1 LSGETEKDV
10 SGLTTDTLR
19 LLMDAHTQRIDE
31 RFAAFLEVYR
41 RDQEK
46 ANEFRSALDDL
57 SKTMATRRELESAQL
72 NGNNRIDGLVK
83 DVGDL
88 RSRLDIGPAGLAPLQ
103 AYQQQQ
109 EGRHEGIG
117 ASVGWIVAGI
127 TVASALVGIVVVLA
141 NVLTR

>member
-1 LSGETEKDV
+1 VSGETEKEV
-10 SGLTTDTLR
+10 SGLTVDTLR
-19 LLMDAHTQRIDE
+19 LLVDAEVRRIDE

-57 SKTMATRRELESAQL
+57 SKTMATRRELESAQTA
-72 NGNNRIDGLVK
+72 GNNRIDGLVK

-103 AYQQQQ
+103 AYQHQQ
-109 EGRHEGIG
+109 EGRKEGIG
-117 ASVGWIVAGI
+117 ASVGLIVTI
-127 TVASALVGIVVVLA
+127 VTVTGGIVGLIVVLA
-141 NVLTR
+141 NHVQ

>member
-1 LSGETEKDV
+1 V
-10 SGLTTDTLR
+10 SGLTTDTLHILIQSELR
-19 LLMDAHTQRIDE
+19 RIDE

-57 SKTMATRRELESAQL
+57 SKTMATRRELEAAQVS
-72 NGNNRIDGLVK
+72 GNARIHALVK

-103 AYQQQQ
+103 AYQAQQSGRQ
-109 EGRHEGIG
+109 EGSKQNQAALYAMLGGFATIIG
-117 ASVGWIVAGI
+117 
-127 TVASALVGIVVVLA
+127 LIVVLS
-141 NVLTR
+141 NVLTGN

>member
-1 LSGETEKDV
+1 MSGETEKDV

-19 LLMDAHTQRIDE
+19 LLMDTELRRVDD
-31 RFAAFLEVYR
+31 RFAAFLNVYQ

-72 NGNNRIDGLVK
+72 SGSARIDALTK
-83 DVGDL
+83 DIGDL

-109 EGRHEGIG
+109 AGRSEGIG
-117 ASVGWIVAGI
+117 STIAYVVTAVFV
-127 TVASALVGIVVVLA
+127 TAALVGLFLSLVP
-141 NVLTR
+141 R

>member
-1 LSGETEKDV
+1 MSGETQSDV

-19 LLMDAHTQRIDE
+19 LLMDAELRRVDD

-57 SKTMATRRELESAQL
+57 SKTMATRRELEASNLSSSA
-72 NGNNRIDGLVK
+72 RIDSVTK

-103 AYQQQQ
+103 AYQHQQ
-109 EGRHEGIG
+109 EGRKEGIG
-117 ASVGWIVAGI
+117 ASVGLIVTI
-127 TVASALVGIVVVLA
+127 VTVTGGIVGLIVVLA
-141 NVLTR
+141 NHVQ